1 MSVFTKKGKFVS
13 VAAAVAATALALTG
27 CAQTA
32 APTATYAAG
41 DGVLK
46 LGGVLPLTGAL
57 AFLSPPE
64 IAGVELAIQD
74 INAAGGVLGKP
85 VEWTLEDSSD
95 GDHPEIAP
103 ASATK
108 VLSEGVDGVIGAA
121 ASGVTRLIIDQI
133 TKNKTVQISMS
144 NTAPDLST
152 WDDGGFYFRT
162 APSDLLQ
169 GAIVGNQIVSDG
181 HENVAIIYQQTAY
194 GEGLEAKAKATI
206 EAAGAKVVS
215 SLPFPE
221 AETNFD
227 TIVDQTIAAGA
238 DSVLVVSYD
247 EFKKIAPAL
256 QKKSFPGKDIYLV
269 DGNLAN
275 YADQTWKGYL
285 EGAKGTLPG
294 GKLNDDLK
302 TRAAA
307 LYKEK
312 YGKELTETAYLAE
325 SYDAVILLALAAES
339 AQNDS
344 GDAIAHNMQAVSTG
358 GDKFDI
364 TSGDA
369 VTVLKDAL
377 AAAKAGKDIDYDG
390 YSGPIEFDDNGDPTG
405 ASIGIYQYGKE
416 GTSDLLNVVAGNS
429 VK

>member
-1 MSVFTKKGKFVS
+1 MSVFSTRQIAGA
-13 VAAAVAATALALTG
+13 VAVVAAVAIALSG
-27 CAQTA
+27 CSA
-32 APTATYAAG
+32 AKKDYGTD

-85 VEWTLEDSSD
+85 VEWSVEDSSD
-95 GDHPEIAP
+95 GDHPEVAP

-108 VLSEGVDGVIGAA
+108 LLADDVDAIVGAA
-121 ASGVTRLIIDQI
+121 ASGVTRLIIDQV
-133 TKNKTVQISMS
+133 TKAKKVQISMS

-152 WDDGGFYFRT
+152 WDDGGYYFRT

-181 HENVAIIYQQTAY
+181 NENVAIIYQQTPY
-194 GEGLEAKAKATI
+194 GEGLEAKAKAVI
-206 EAAGAKVVS
+206 EDAGATVVS

-227 TIVDQTIAAGA
+227 SIVDQTIAAGA
-238 DSVLVVSYD
+238 DSVLVISYD
-247 EFKKIAPAL
+247 EIKKIVPAL
-256 QKKSFPGKDIYLV
+256 QKKNFDGSKIYFV

-275 YADQTWKGYL
+275 FSDQSWAGYV

-294 GKLNDDLK
+294 GKLDEAFKARAND
-302 TRAAA
+302 
-307 LYKEK
+307 LYKAN
-312 YGKELTETAYLAE
+312 YGKDLTEYAYLAE
-325 SYDAVILLALAAES
+325 SYDAVILLALAAEQ
-339 AQNDS
+339 AGNTN
-344 GDAIAHNMQAVSTG
+344 GTAISENLQSVSTG
-358 GDKFDI
+358 GEK
-364 TSGDA
+364 
-369 VTVLKDAL
+369 VTNFADGL
-377 AAAKAGKDIDYDG
+377 AAIKAGKDVDYEG
-390 YSGPIEFDDNGDPTG
+390 FSGPIEFDENGDPTG
-405 ASIGIYQYGKE
+405 ASIGIYQYGTD
-416 GTSDLLNVVAGNS
+416 GTYTLLDVVAGNS

>member
-1 MSVFTKKGKFVS
+1 MSAFSTSRKYSGAVAL
-13 VAAAVAATALALTG
+13 VAAAALALSG
-27 CAQTA
+27 CASTPA
-32 APTATYAAG
+32 SEYAAG

-64 IAGVELAIQD
+64 IAGAELAVAD

-85 VEWTLEDSSD
+85 VEWSVEDSSD

-108 VLSEGVDGVIGAA
+108 LLSEGVDAIVGAA
-121 ASGVTRLIIDQI
+121 ASGVTRLIIDQV

-144 NTAPDLST
+144 NTAPDLT
-152 WDDGGFYFRT
+152 DWKDGGYYFRT

-169 GAIVGNQIVSDG
+169 GAIIGNQIVADG
-181 HENVAIIYQQTAY
+181 NENVAIIYQQTAY
-194 GEGLEAKAKATI
+194 GEGLEAKAKAII
-206 EAAGAKVVS
+206 EGAGATVVS

-238 DSVLVVSYD
+238 DSVLVISYD
-247 EFKKIAPAL
+247 EIKKIVPAL
-256 QKKSFPGKDIYLV
+256 QKKSFDGSKIYFV

-275 YADQTWKGYL
+275 FEDQSWKGYI

-294 GKLNDDLK
+294 GDTDAAFKQ
-302 TRAAA
+302 RASD
-307 LYKEK
+307 LYKTNHGEEL
-312 YGKELTETAYLAE
+312 KEFAYLAE
-325 SYDAVILLALAAES
+325 TYDAVILLALAAEQ
-339 AQNDS
+339 AGNDS
-344 GDAIAHNMQAVSTG
+344 GEAIAANMQSVSTG
-358 GDKFDI
+358 GEK
-364 TSGDA
+364 
-369 VTVLKDAL
+369 VTDFAAGL
-377 AAAKAGKDIDYDG
+377 AAIKDGKDVDYDG
-390 YSGPIEFDDNGDPTG
+390 FSGPIEFDDNGDPTG
-405 ASIGIYQYGKE
+405 ASIGIHQYGKE
-416 GTSDLLNVVAGNS
+416 GTYTLLEVVAGNS

>member
-1 MSVFTKKGKFVS
+1 MSAFSTSRKYSGAVAL
-13 VAAAVAATALALTG
+13 VAAAALALSG
-27 CAQTA
+27 CASTPA
-32 APTATYAAG
+32 SEYAAG

-64 IAGVELAIQD
+64 IAGAELAVAD

-85 VEWTLEDSSD
+85 VEWSVEDSSD

-108 VLSEGVDGVIGAA
+108 LLSEGVDAIVGAA
-121 ASGVTRLIIDQI
+121 ASGVTRLIIDQV

-144 NTAPDLST
+144 NTAPDLT
-152 WDDGGFYFRT
+152 DWKDGGYYFRT

-169 GAIVGNQIVSDG
+169 GAIVGNQIVADG
-181 HENVAIIYQQTAY
+181 NENVAIIYQQTAY
-194 GEGLEAKAKATI
+194 GEGLEAKAKAVI
-206 EAAGAKVVS
+206 EAAGATVVS

-238 DSVLVVSYD
+238 DSVLVISYD
-247 EFKKIAPAL
+247 EIKKIVPAL
-256 QKKSFPGKDIYLV
+256 QKKSFDGSKIYFV

-275 YADQTWKGYL
+275 FSDQSWKGYI

-294 GKLNDDLK
+294 GETDADFKQ
-302 TRAAA
+302 RASD
-307 LYKEK
+307 LYKTNHGEEL
-312 YGKELTETAYLAE
+312 KEFAYLAE
-325 SYDAVILLALAAES
+325 TYDAVILLALAAEQ
-339 AQNDS
+339 AGNDS
-344 GDAIAHNMQAVSTG
+344 GEAIAANMQSVSTG
-358 GDKFDI
+358 GEK
-364 TSGDA
+364 
-369 VTVLKDAL
+369 VTDFAAGL
-377 AAAKAGKDIDYDG
+377 AAIKDGKDIDYDG
-390 YSGPIEFDDNGDPTG
+390 FSGPIEFDDNGDPTG
-405 ASIGIYQYGKE
+405 ASIGIHQYGKE
-416 GTSDLLNVVAGNS
+416 GTYTLLEVVAGNS

>member
-1 MSVFTKKGKFVS
+1 MSAFSTSRKY
-13 VAAAVAATALALTG
+13 AAAVALVASAALALSG
-27 CAQTA
+27 CASTPA
-32 APTATYAAG
+32 SEYAAG

-64 IAGVELAIQD
+64 IAGVELAVED

-85 VEWTLEDSSD
+85 VEWSVEDSSD

-108 VLSEGVDGVIGAA
+108 LLSEGVDAIVGAA
-121 ASGVTRLIIDQI
+121 ASGVTRLIIDQV

-144 NTAPDLST
+144 NTAPDLT
-152 WDDGGFYFRT
+152 DWKDGGYYFRT

-169 GAIVGNQIVSDG
+169 GAIVGNQIVADG
-181 HENVAIIYQQTAY
+181 NENVAIIYQQTAY
-194 GEGLEAKAKATI
+194 GEGLEAKAKAVI

-247 EFKKIAPAL
+247 EIKKIVPAL
-256 QKKSFPGKDIYLV
+256 QKKNFDGSKIYFV

-275 YADQTWKGYL
+275 FSDQAWKGYV

-294 GKLNDDLK
+294 GQLDDAFK
-302 TRAAA
+302 ARAVDI
-307 LYKEK
+307 YKK
-312 YGKELTETAYLAE
+312 NHNAELTEFAYLAE
-325 SYDAVILLALAAES
+325 SYDAVILLALAAEQ
-339 AQNDS
+339 AGNDS
-344 GDAIAHNMQAVSTG
+344 GEAIAANMQSVSTG
-358 GDKFDI
+358 GEK
-364 TSGDA
+364 
-369 VTVLKDAL
+369 VTNFADGL
-377 AAAKAGKDIDYDG
+377 AAIKAGKDVDYDG
-390 YSGPIEFDDNGDPTG
+390 FSGPIEFDDNGDPTG
-405 ASIGIYQYGKE
+405 ASIGIHQYGKE
-416 GTSDLLNVVAGNS
+416 GTYTLLEVVAGNS

>member
-1 MSVFTKKGKFVS
+1 MSVFTSKGKLVS

-27 CAQTA
+27 CAQSPV
-32 APTATYAAG
+32 PTATYAAG

-46 LGGVLPLTGAL
+46 IGGILPLTGAL

-64 IAGVELAIQD
+64 IAGIELAIQD

-95 GDHPEIAP
+95 GDRPEIAP

-108 VLSEGVDGVIGAA
+108 LLSEGSDAIIGAA

-152 WDDGGFYFRT
+152 WDDGGYYFRT

-169 GAIVGNQIVSDG
+169 GAIVGNLIVSDG

-206 EAAGAKVVS
+206 EAAGATVVS

-227 TIVDQTIAAGA
+227 TIVDQTVAAGA
-238 DSVLVVSYD
+238 DSVLVISYD

-256 QKKSFPGKDIYLV
+256 QKKGFPGKDVYLV

-275 YADQTWKGYL
+275 YSDQTWKGYL

-302 TRAAA
+302 ARASA
-307 LYKEK
+307 LYMEK
-312 YGKELTETAYLAE
+312 YGKELNEFAYLAE
-325 SYDAVILLALAAES
+325 SYDAVILLALAAEA

-344 GDAIAHNMQAVSTG
+344 GEAIAKNMQAVSTG
-358 GDKFDI
+358 GTKFDM

-369 VTVLKDAL
+369 VSVLKDAL
-377 AAAKAGKDIDYDG
+377 AAAKAGEDIDFEG

-416 GTSDLLNVVAGNS
+416 GTSELLNVVAGNS
-429 VK
+429 VE

>member
-1 MSVFTKKGKFVS
+1 MSAFSTSRKFSGAVAL
-13 VAAAVAATALALTG
+13 VAAAALALSG
-27 CAQTA
+27 CASTPA
-32 APTATYAAG
+32 SEYAAG

-64 IAGVELAIQD
+64 IAGAELAVAD

-85 VEWTLEDSSD
+85 VEWSVEDSSD

-108 VLSEGVDGVIGAA
+108 LLSEGVDAIVGAA
-121 ASGVTRLIIDQI
+121 ASGVTRLIIDQV

-144 NTAPDLST
+144 NTAPDLT
-152 WDDGGFYFRT
+152 DWKDGGYYFRT

-169 GAIVGNQIVSDG
+169 GAIIGNQIVADG
-181 HENVAIIYQQTAY
+181 NENVAIIYQQTAY
-194 GEGLEAKAKATI
+194 GEGLEAKAKAII
-206 EAAGAKVVS
+206 EGAGATVVS

-238 DSVLVVSYD
+238 DSVLVISYD
-247 EFKKIAPAL
+247 EIKKIVPAL
-256 QKKSFPGKDIYLV
+256 QKKNFDGSKIYFV

-275 YADQTWKGYL
+275 FADQSWKGYI

-294 GKLNDDLK
+294 GDTDAAFKQ
-302 TRAAA
+302 RASD
-307 LYKEK
+307 LYKTNHGEEL
-312 YGKELTETAYLAE
+312 KEFAYLAE
-325 SYDAVILLALAAES
+325 TYDAVILLALAAEQ
-339 AQNDS
+339 AGNDS
-344 GDAIAHNMQAVSTG
+344 GEAIAANMQSVSTG
-358 GDKFDI
+358 GEK
-364 TSGDA
+364 
-369 VTVLKDAL
+369 VTDFAAGL
-377 AAAKAGKDIDYDG
+377 AAIKDGKDIDYDG
-390 YSGPIEFDDNGDPTG
+390 FSGPIEFDDNGDPTG
-405 ASIGIYQYGKE
+405 ASIGIHQYGKE
-416 GTSDLLNVVAGNS
+416 GTYTLLEVVAGNS

>member
-1 MSVFTKKGKFVS
+1 MSAFSTSRKYSGAVAL
-13 VAAAVAATALALTG
+13 VAAAALALSG
-27 CAQTA
+27 CASTPA
-32 APTATYAAG
+32 SEYAAG

-64 IAGVELAIQD
+64 IAGAELAVAD

-85 VEWTLEDSSD
+85 VEWSVEDSSD

-108 VLSEGVDGVIGAA
+108 LLSEGVDAIVGAA
-121 ASGVTRLIIDQI
+121 ASGVTRLIIDQV

-144 NTAPDLST
+144 NTAPDLT
-152 WDDGGFYFRT
+152 DWKDGGYYFRT

-169 GAIVGNQIVSDG
+169 GAIIGNQIVADG
-181 HENVAIIYQQTAY
+181 NENVAIIYQQTAY
-194 GEGLEAKAKATI
+194 GEGLEAKAKAII
-206 EAAGAKVVS
+206 EGAGATVVS

-238 DSVLVVSYD
+238 DSVLVISYD
-247 EFKKIAPAL
+247 EIKKIVPAL
-256 QKKSFPGKDIYLV
+256 QKKSFDGSKIYFV

-275 YADQTWKGYL
+275 FEDQSWKGYI

-294 GKLNDDLK
+294 GDTDAAFKQ
-302 TRAAA
+302 RASD
-307 LYKEK
+307 LYKTNHGEEL
-312 YGKELTETAYLAE
+312 KEFAYLAE
-325 SYDAVILLALAAES
+325 TYDAVILLALAAEQ
-339 AQNDS
+339 AGNDS
-344 GDAIAHNMQAVSTG
+344 GEAIAANMQSVSTG
-358 GDKFDI
+358 GDK
-364 TSGDA
+364 
-369 VTVLKDAL
+369 VTDF
-377 AAAKAGKDIDYDG
+377 AAGLEAIKAGKDIDYDG
-390 YSGPIEFDDNGDPTG
+390 FSGPIEFDDNGDPTG
-405 ASIGIYQYGKE
+405 ASIGIHQYGKE
-416 GTSDLLNVVAGNS
+416 GTYTLLEVVAGNS

>member
-1 MSVFTKKGKFVS
+1 MTAFSKKTLVS
-13 VAAAVAATALALTG
+13 VVAVAAATALALSGCSASSKYTG
-27 CAQTA
+27 
-32 APTATYAAG
+32 G

-74 INAAGGVLGKP
+74 INDAGGVLGKP

-108 VLSEGVDGVIGAA
+108 LLDAGVDAIVGAA
-121 ASGVTRLIIDQI
+121 ASGVTRLIIDQV
-133 TKNKTVQISMS
+133 TKAKTVQISMS

-152 WDDGGFYFRT
+152 WDDGGYYFRT

-169 GAIVGNQIVSDG
+169 GAIVGNQVVADG
-181 HENVAIIYQQTAY
+181 HENVAIIYQQTPY

-206 EAAGAKVVS
+206 EAAGATIVS
-215 SLPFPE
+215 DLSFPE

-227 TIVDQTIAAGA
+227 TIVQKTVASGA
-238 DSVLVVSYD
+238 DSVLIISYD

-256 QKKSFPGKDIYLV
+256 QKNNFPGKDMYLV

-275 YADQTWKGYL
+275 YSAEGFASYL

-294 GKLNDDLK
+294 GKLDEAFK
-302 TRAAA
+302 KRAAD
-307 LYKEK
+307 LYMTNHGE
-312 YGKELTETAYLAE
+312 ELTEFAYLAE
-325 SYDAVILLALAAES
+325 SYDAVILLALAAEQAGNDTGLAISENLQSVS
-339 AQNDS
+339 A
-344 GDAIAHNMQAVSTG
+344 G
-358 GDKFDI
+358 GDP
-364 TSGDA
+364 
-369 VTVLKDAL
+369 VTNYADGL
-377 AAAKAGKDIDYDG
+377 AAIKAGKDVNYDG
-390 YSGPIEFDDNGDPTG
+390 FSGPIEFDENGDPTG
-405 ASIGIYQYGKE
+405 ASIGIYQYGKD
-416 GTSDLLNVVAGNS
+416 GTSTLLEVVAGNS